1 MSFSRAITGQ
11 NLHVSGNLT
20 VESLQL
26 PKHVQPIK
34 WAPQND
40 ILAHP
45 ATKAFITHAGANSLY
60 EAAYHA
66 VPVVAIPIFG
76 DQPRNAAQVTNV
88 YNEQSLG
95 MLTARQIAALAPK

>member
-1 MSFSRAITGQ
+1 MAGGITDRFA
-11 NLHVSGNLT
+11 HVSGDMT

-34 WAPQND
+34 WGPQND

-76 DQPRNAAQVTNV
+76 DQPRNAAQVRNTCD
-88 YNEQSLG
+88 EDFLG
-95 MLTARQIAALAPK
+95 MPTASQAAALAPKR